1 MRRLGIVIPAYT
13 VAFPLKRLLQQIEEQ
28 LTDDVAVVVVDDG
41 SSDNTLQV
49 AKQFESEA
57 VRVLHKENGG
67 VGSARNLGIEEC
79 DSEYI
84 WFVDADDGIAPN
96 AIAILLKAIGKSARD
111 CYLFGFDKLRGKS
124 VETIVNSE
132 AKSYDTSREMAGNF
146 DHLFGENLLNPLW
159 NKLFRKEIIERED
172 LRFSSIPSGEDAE
185 FVLRFLSHA
194 QSMDVLTDVLYR
206 YRLLSDT
213 SSAHKSHPDYIGDH
227 RQMFMALTD
236 YCDET
241 GASAMA
247 VKTRWAAETAMGFRW
262 NVFNGLEGK
271 GKYRQFSKEVKLR
284 QPEMEA
290 LLASLGDCPRQGWLR
305 GLVARSIP
313 LSYLFI
319 KTRLF
324 VANIQGG
331 VREVMNNPGVLPK
344 VLVATIRFGMWTEH
358 ICPRILGLPFRLLHR
373 LVELLFCKLLLNCD
387 ISVKAEIGQGLTIY
401 HPYGIFV
408 NSGAKIG
415 SDFTCRAYVTIGNK
429 GTDDERDGCP
439 TIGDGVNVGVGAKI
453 IGPITVGSNCSIGAN
468 AVVTHSFADGNVL
481 VGIPA
486 KAI

>member
-1 MRRLGIVIPAYT
+1 MRRLGIVIPAYN

-84 WFVDADDGIAPN
+84 WFVDADDGIVPN
-96 AIAILLKAIGKSARD
+96 AIAILLKAIGEKPSD

-124 VETIVNSE
+124 AETIVNSE
-132 AKSYDTSREMAGNF
+132 AKSYDTSREMAENF

-159 NKLFRKEIIERED
+159 NKLFRREIIERGGI
-172 LRFSSIPSGEDAE
+172 RFSSIPSGEDAE

-290 LLASLGDCPRQGWLR
+290 LLASLGDCPRQGGLR
-305 GLVARSIP
+305 GLVARSVP

-324 VANIQGG
+324 VANIQ
-331 VREVMNNPGVLPK
+331 E
-344 VLVATIRFGMWTEH
+344 GM
-358 ICPRILGLPFRLLHR
+358 
-373 LVELLFCKLLLNCD
+373 
-387 ISVKAEIGQGLTIY
+387 
-401 HPYGIFV
+401 
-408 NSGAKIG
+408 
-415 SDFTCRAYVTIGNK
+415 
-429 GTDDERDGCP
+429 RD
-439 TIGDGVNVGVGAKI
+439 
-453 IGPITVGSNCSIGAN
+453 
-468 AVVTHSFADGNVL
+468 HE
-481 VGIPA
+481 
-486 KAI
+486 

>member
-1 MRRLGIVIPAYT
+1 MRRLGIVIPAYN

-41 SSDNTLQV
+41 SADDTLQV

-96 AIAILLKAIGKSARD
+96 AVAALLKAIGEKPSD

-124 VETIVNSE
+124 AETIVNSE
-132 AKSYDTSREMAGNF
+132 AKSYDTSREMAENF
-146 DHLFGENLLNPLW
+146 DRLFGENLLNPLW
-159 NKLFRKEIIERED
+159 NKLFRMEIIERED

-227 RQMFMALTD
+227 RQMFIALTD

-247 VKTRWAAETAMGFRW
+247 VKTRWGSGNRD
-262 NVFNGLEGK
+262 G
-271 GKYRQFSKEVKLR
+271 
-284 QPEMEA
+284 
-290 LLASLGDCPRQGWLR
+290 
-305 GLVARSIP
+305 IP
-313 LSYLFI
+313 LERVQRPRGQGEVPPILQGSQ
-319 KTRLF
+319 TPP
-324 VANIQGG
+324 AGDGG
-331 VREVMNNPGVLPK
+331 VD
-344 VLVATIRFGMWTEH
+344 
-358 ICPRILGLPFRLLHR
+358 RILG
-373 LVELLFCKLLLNCD
+373 
-387 ISVKAEIGQGLTIY
+387 
-401 HPYGIFV
+401 
-408 NSGAKIG
+408 
-415 SDFTCRAYVTIGNK
+415 
-429 GTDDERDGCP
+429 
-439 TIGDGVNVGVGAKI
+439 
-453 IGPITVGSNCSIGAN
+453 
-468 AVVTHSFADGNVL
+468 
-481 VGIPA
+481 
-486 KAI
+486 